1 MDITKNH
8 DGWWRHQRGGNTGLT
23 NQGGP
28 DTCVAVRSVPLII
41 KMAVVIINHGSHL
54 LLSPHDVPG
63 TLLRAL
69 LTFPYLLFLPPP
81 SRKYCFYLHFT
92 VIITKAQKRIKARNL
107 SKITQVI
114 SGQTR
119 TWVQAVRFWGLLFNH
134 CIFLHLDG
142 LKNITLCLFSKEEGR
157 WRDMKICNTAYN
169 NIYLSNTQFV
179 NNM

>member
-8 DGWWRHQRGGNTGLT
+8 DGWWCHQRVGDAGLT
-23 NQGGP
+23 NRGVQ
-28 DTCVAVRSVPLII
+28 DTCVTVISMPFII
-41 KMAVVIINHGSHL
+41 KMAVIIINNGSQR
-54 LLSPHDVPG
+54 LLSPYDVPG

-69 LTFPYLLFLPPP
+69 LMFSYSLFLPPQ

-107 SKITQVI
+107 SKITQVV

-142 LKNITLCLFSKEEGR
+142 FKNITLCLFSKEEGK
-157 WRDMKICNTAYN
+157 WRNMKICNTAYN
-169 NIYLSNTQFV
+169 NIYSK
-179 NNM
+179 